1 MASTTME
8 IRQAQKASLEKEL
21 AGRLAALKT
30 RGLDEKD
37 IAKDPVLK
45 NLCARMKQ
53 ANARIAAIEKKAR
66 RTEDLA
72 RIKAEKAA
80 QPKEQPEEKPAE
92 KAKEKPAKAKTKAEK
107 PAKEKAETTDAKEKA
122 PKKKKKEAEPK
133 TEA

>member
-30 RGLDEKD
+30 RGLDEKE

-80 QPKEQPEEKPAE
+80 QPKEQPEEKPE
-92 KAKEKPAKAKTKAEK
+92 KKPEKKAKAEK

-133 TEA
+133 AEA

>member
-53 ANARIAAIEKKAR
+53 ANGRIAAIEKKAR

-80 QPKEQPEEKPAE
+80 LFEGLEDSAQCGQVAPDR
-92 KAKEKPAKAKTKAEK
+92 AKNRQIHRLFRSSVSLSL
-107 PAKEKAETTDAKEKA
+107 
-122 PKKKKKEAEPK
+122 
-133 TEA
+133 

>member
-80 QPKEQPEEKPAE
+80 QPKEQPEEKPE
-92 KAKEKPAKAKTKAEK
+92 KKPDKKPEKKAKAEK
-107 PAKEKAETTDAKEKA
+107 PAKEKAETTEAKEKA

-133 TEA
+133 AEA

>member
-80 QPKEQPEEKPAE
+80 QPKEQPEEKPE
-92 KAKEKPAKAKTKAEK
+92 KKPEKKAKAEK

-133 TEA
+133 AEA

>member
-53 ANARIAAIEKKAR
+53 ANGRIAAIEKKAR

-80 QPKEQPEEKPAE
+80 QPKEQPEEKPE
-92 KAKEKPAKAKTKAEK
+92 KKPEKKAKAEK
-107 PAKEKAETTDAKEKA
+107 SAAKEKAETTDAKEKA

>member
-8 IRQAQKASLEKEL
+8 VRQGQKASLEKEL

-30 RGLDEKD
+30 RGLDEKE

-80 QPKEQPEEKPAE
+80 QPKEQPEEKPE
-92 KAKEKPAKAKTKAEK
+92 KKPEKKAKAEK

-122 PKKKKKEAEPK
+122 PKKKKKDAEPK
-133 TEA
+133 AEA

>member
-80 QPKEQPEEKPAE
+80 QPKEQPEEKPE
-92 KAKEKPAKAKTKAEK
+92 KKPEKKAKAEK

>member
-80 QPKEQPEEKPAE
+80 QPKEQPEEKPE
-92 KAKEKPAKAKTKAEK
+92 KKPEKKAKAEK
-107 PAKEKAETTDAKEKA
+107 PAKEKAEATDAKEKA

>member
-80 QPKEQPEEKPAE
+80 QPKEQPEEKPE
-92 KAKEKPAKAKTKAEK
+92 KKPEKKAKAEK
-107 PAKEKAETTDAKEKA
+107 PAKEKAETTEAKEKA

-133 TEA
+133 AEA